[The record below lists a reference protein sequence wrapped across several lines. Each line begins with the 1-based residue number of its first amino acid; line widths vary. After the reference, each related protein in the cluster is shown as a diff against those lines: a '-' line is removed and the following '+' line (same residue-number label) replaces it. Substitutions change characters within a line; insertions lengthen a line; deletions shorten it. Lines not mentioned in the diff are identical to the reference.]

1 MNNQNYTY
9 RRLKLE
15 DLDSNKYYTFYRKD
29 GTNFQGT
36 FDSIVGLT
44 LVIRDYRT
52 ENESD
57 KSAIRTLPKDWISY
71 VESEEFKIKINN
83 FLI

>member
-29 GTNFQGT
+29 GKNFQGT
-36 FDSIVGLT
+36 FDSIIGMT

-52 ENESD
+52 EKESD
-57 KSAIRTLPKDWISY
+57 RAAIRTMPKDWISY
-71 VESEEFKIKINN
+71 VESEEYKIKINN
-83 FLI
+83 FMT

>member
-29 GTNFQGT
+29 GKSFQGT
-36 FDSIVGLT
+36 FDSIIGMT

-52 ENESD
+52 GDIKEN
-57 KSAIRTLPKDWISY
+57 SAIRTLPKDWIAY
-71 VESEEFKIKINN
+71 VESEEFKIKLNN
-83 FLI
+83 FLV